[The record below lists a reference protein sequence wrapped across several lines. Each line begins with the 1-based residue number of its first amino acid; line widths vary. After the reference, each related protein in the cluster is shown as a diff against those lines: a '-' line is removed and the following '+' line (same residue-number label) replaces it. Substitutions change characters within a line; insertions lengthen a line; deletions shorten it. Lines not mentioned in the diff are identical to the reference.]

1 MLMLMNDTKEA
12 PPQNVRPEN
21 EAVATGLPLKVIAVL
36 AVAAALWWARVI
48 VIPLVLG
55 ILGSY
60 ALDPIQRRLT
70 SWGLPRAIGAALIV
84 IAVVGGLGGLVY
96 SLRHQAT
103 AFVGELPGITQR
115 MRRLFEDGR
124 ASSDTPVAQVQQAAE
139 ELKKAAEASTAPPA
153 RGVTRVRVEEPG
165 IRLTDL
171 LWRGSV
177 GVAELAAQATIV
189 LAIVYYLLASGDLY
203 KRKLVKLA
211 GPSLAQK
218 RLTVEILNHVT
229 SQIERFLLARILVSA
244 IVGVATGVAFW
255 LLGVSQPAMW
265 GLGAGVL
272 NTIPYL
278 GPAAFAAA
286 AAAAGFV
293 QFGTAGMALL
303 LASVAVGIATIE
315 GVLIAP
321 WLMGRASNM
330 NTGAVFV
337 GLSFWGWIWG
347 VWGMLLAVPILI
359 SIKAIGDHI
368 EAWRPVSELLGE

>member
-1 MLMLMNDTKEA
+1 MLMNDTKEA

-165 IRLTDL
+165 IRLADL

>member
-1 MLMLMNDTKEA
+1 MAVVL
-12 PPQNVRPEN
+12 QNSRAMSESERVGVSLR
-21 EAVATGLPLKVIAVL
+21 VIAVL
-36 AVAAALWWARVI
+36 AVAAALWWAQI
-48 VIPLVLG
+48 ILIPLVLG

-70 SWGLPRAIGAALIV
+70 GWGLPRAVAAALILICV
-84 IAVVGGLGGLVY
+84 LGGLGSLVF

-103 AFVGELPGITQR
+103 AFVGELPGITQKLR
-115 MRRLFEDGR
+115 QVFEDGR
-124 ASSDTPVAQVQQAAE
+124 ASSDTAVGQVQQAAE
-139 ELKKAAEASTAPPA
+139 ELKKAAEASAAPPA

-165 IRLTDL
+165 IRLTDV

-177 GVAELAAQATIV
+177 GAAMLAAQATIV
-189 LAIVYYLLASGDLY
+189 LAIVYYLLSSGDLY
-203 KRKLVKLA
+203 KRKLVRLA
-211 GPSLAQK
+211 GPSIAQK
-218 RLTVEILNHVT
+218 RVTVEILNHVT
-229 SQIERFLLARILVSA
+229 AQIERFLLARIVVSV
-244 IVGVATGVAFW
+244 IVGVVTGIAFW

-286 AAAAGFV
+286 AGAAGFV
-293 QFGTAGMALL
+293 QFGTPSTALL
-303 LASVAVGIATIE
+303 LASVSVGIASLE
-315 GVLIAP
+315 GMFVAP

-330 NTGAVFV
+330 NAGAVFI

-359 SIKAIGDHI
+359 SLKAVGDHV
-368 EAWRPVSELLGE
+368 ETWRPVSELLGE

>member
-1 MLMLMNDTKEA
+1 MLMIDRKEP
-12 PPQNVRPEN
+12 PPQNLWPAN
-21 EAVATGLPLKVIAVL
+21 EAKPTNLPLTVIAVL
-36 AVAAALWWARVI
+36 AVAAALWSAQVI

-70 SWGLPRAIGAALIV
+70 RWGVPRAIGAALIV
-84 IAVVGGLGGLVY
+84 IAVLGGVGGFVY

-103 AFVGELPGITQR
+103 AFVGELPGITQKL
-115 MRRLFEDGR
+115 RRLFEDGR

-165 IRLTDL
+165 IRLTDV

-177 GVAELAAQATIV
+177 GVAALAAQATIV
-189 LAIVYYLLASGDLY
+189 LAIVYYLLASGDFY
-203 KRKLVKLA
+203 KRKLLKLA

-229 SQIERFLLARILVSA
+229 SQIERFLLARMLVSA
-244 IVGVATGVAFW
+244 IVGIATGVAFW
-255 LLGVSQPAMW
+255 SLGVSQPAMW

-293 QFGTAGMALL
+293 QFGSAGMALL

-359 SIKAIGDHI
+359 SIKAVGDHI